1 MIELLFIKQKSLI
14 ETLDLI
20 RTFSVITMPVP
31 NFVLLENICSLMN

>member
-31 NFVLLENICSLMN
+31 NFVLLEIFAVL